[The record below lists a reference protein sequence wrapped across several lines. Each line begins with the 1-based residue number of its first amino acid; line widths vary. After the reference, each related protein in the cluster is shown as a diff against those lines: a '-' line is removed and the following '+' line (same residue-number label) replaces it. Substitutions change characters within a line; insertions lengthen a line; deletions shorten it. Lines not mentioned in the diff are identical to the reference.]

1 MQTTGGNSATG
12 AGYEMP
18 GFMAY
23 MDASRRQQ
31 LIKAGANWQLNE
43 KLTLALNGRYT
54 YDQYDESMFGVQN
67 GRSYSVNLDANYAQ
81 SEHTL
86 FSAYA
91 TTQNKSRDLTDAVQ
105 WAGNAATSNALASG
119 ATKLSIPAGS
129 QSWTNN
135 LTEKD
140 LTVGVGAKQGGLM
153 ANKLDLSGDLTY
165 SLDKTSY
172 STVLN
177 YASQDFYGNTC
188 SSVYYQ
194 TCGSAPDIKSDMLQL
209 KLAGTYTIDKVSKVR
224 VGYTFKRLNVSDYF
238 YNAYQ
243 YGSTPT
249 TLLPTN
255 QQAPSYS
262 VNVVSVSY
270 AINF

>member
-1 MQTTGGNSATG
+1 
-12 AGYEMP
+12 
-18 GFMAY
+18 
-23 MDASRRQQ
+23 MDASRIQDI
-31 LIKAGANWQLNE
+31 LKFGANWQAND
-43 KLTLALNGRYT
+43 KLSFGFNGRYNLDS
-54 YDQYDESMFGVQN
+54 YGSQFGVQD

-91 TTQNKSRDLTDAVQ
+91 TTQNKSRDLTNAVQ
-105 WAGNAATSNALASG
+105 AASALPTSNALVNG

-129 QSWTNN
+129 QSWTNS
-135 LTEKD
+135 LTEND

-153 ANKLDLSGDLTY
+153 GNKLDLSGDLTY

-172 STVLN
+172 STVFN
-177 YASQDFYGNTC
+177 YASQDVYGNTC

-194 TCGSAPDIKSDMLQL
+194 TCGSAPDITSDLLQL
-209 KLAGTYTIDKVSKVR
+209 KLVGTYTIDKVSKVR
-224 VGYTFKRLNVSDYF
+224 VGYTFQRLNATDYF

-249 TLLPTN
+249 SLLPTN

-262 VNVVSVSY
+262 INVVSVSY
-270 AINF
+270 AISF